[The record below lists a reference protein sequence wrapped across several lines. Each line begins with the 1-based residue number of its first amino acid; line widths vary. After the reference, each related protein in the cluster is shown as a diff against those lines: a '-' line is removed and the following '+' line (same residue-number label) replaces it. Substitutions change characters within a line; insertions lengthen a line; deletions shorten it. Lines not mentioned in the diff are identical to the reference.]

1 MPYIKTL
8 STQLVSTYKLLAVY
22 YDASQLKL
30 ELSSLSTYFKGHNTT
45 VSMEEFLKHVPA
57 KSLFSN
63 KRVLL
68 RTTSATILTQEW
80 RIKMVTTASYL
91 VDMSVLRIEWS
102 KVKGQSTA
110 AHSFRLPPFTVFLT
124 VSQMR
129 SFPRLG

>member
-8 STQLVSTYKLLAVY
+8 STQLVSTYELLAVY

-63 KRVLL
+63 KSVTEDNFCHYLNARVADKDGND
-68 RTTSATILTQEW
+68 R
-80 RIKMVTTASYL
+80 
-91 VDMSVLRIEWS
+91 
-102 KVKGQSTA
+102 
-110 AHSFRLPPFTVFLT
+110 
-124 VSQMR
+124 
-129 SFPRLG
+129 

>member
-8 STQLVSTYKLLAVY
+8 STQLVSTYELLAVY

-45 VSMEEFLKHVPA
+45 VSMEEFLKHVPT

-80 RIKMVTTASYL
+80 RIQMVTTASYL

-110 AHSFRLPPFTVFLT
+110 AHSFRLPPFTVFPT